1 MAKNRRSKENETL
14 NYKNLIIGSVTGS
27 VMFFVL
33 IALFS
38 LVFLKTDLLSASFY
52 MPCGLISGAVS
63 GFVGGFASVI
73 PVKKNG
79 VTTGALSGF
88 IQALICSA
96 AVFFI
101 NNNNSGTGIFI
112 LMALIT
118 LSGMAGGV
126 AAVNIKMKKRYR

>member
-1 MAKNRRSKENETL
+1 MAENRRSKENETL
-14 NYKNLIIGSVTGS
+14 SYKNLIIGSVTGS

-63 GFVGGFASVI
+63 GFVSGFVSVI

-79 VTTGALSGF
+79 VLTGALSGLF
-88 IQALICSA
+88 QALICSA

-118 LSGMAGGV
+118 VSGMAGGV